1 MLKGEKNEIEK
12 IIDDIQDDPYDQN
25 YDKAL
30 PLIIKHL
37 KPFQEALKGISSS
50 QAKKW
55 SILAFDL
62 KEKEYYA
69 HAQAIYSRLKEI
81 KPDDPSIHQSL
92 AEISEKLG
100 DHEAAEKEYRQCLKL
115 DPGYTSISD
124 NLAEVLENRGKI
136 REAVKIYEKEAK
148 RDPSRASEKY
158 GKIGSLLQRNGNIRE
173 AERAY
178 RQAVRESKSITNY
191 RDLGWFLSKQKRLID
206 AEKIYKEGIKDNPL
220 SASLYGDL
228 ARILW
233 SLRKNDEAE
242 WYYRQAI
249 RLGRHPVA
257 SYYYLAVLLKEAGKK
272 DESLAVVTEA
282 LKRYAKSDVLHV
294 PQHYYYAR
302 LLEENGELERARK
315 KYQKAI
321 EKNPMG
327 PTAYNALAALLE
339 KEGGGGKLYQAE
351 ALYRKADLLG
361 QGEPKFK
368 FDLARF
374 LEKKIVKEK
383 NVDNKE
389 IDEVE
394 RLYRQVI
401 EADPTNSAAYN
412 NLSNILRRK
421 REYSDA
427 REVLNKALKHLKEL
441 PSESQTKVVTS
452 TCWLICETACNL
464 FQLGDFR
471 ATRKSVDSL
480 LGLIKRYRSPVEP
493 KNDLLSQAYF
503 LLGSA
508 DLQQR
513 HSYRAI
519 KNLQKAAVLNPQD
532 ASIRYNLAQAY
543 YWANK
548 NREAVQVLEDAIQLK
563 SKENKQSKE
572 VRRKYPKADELLDT
586 IHKLKEPIR
595 LKWWQPLPFSLISV
609 GWIIFALF
617 KNSWFPDYDKE
628 LMPYLFGVTI
638 IVSVLLLIYPLI
650 ENLTLKAKTG
660 NIEAELAMKS
670 VLGNESKTY
679 TIENPRIIPEA
690 QEEKIKKPKAQ
701 KDEIDEIDV
710 I

>member
-12 IIDDIQDDPYDQN
+12 TIAGIQDDPYDKN

-37 KPFQEALKGISSS
+37 KSFQEALKGINAS

-69 HAQAIYSRLKEI
+69 HAQMIYRRLIEI
-81 KPDDPSIHQSL
+81 KPEDPKIHHHF
-92 AEISEKLG
+92 AETLEEAG
-100 DHEAAEKEYRQCLKL
+100 DCETAEREYRQCLKL
-115 DPGYTSISD
+115 DPEYSSVLD
-124 NLAEVLENRGKI
+124 NLVRLLEKKGKI
-136 REAVKIYEKEAK
+136 KEAIKIYEKEAK
-148 RDPSRASEKY
+148 RDPARASEKY
-158 GKIGSLLQRNGNIRE
+158 GKIGSLLWRNGNIGG
-173 AERAY
+173 AEQAFR
-178 RQAVRESKSITNY
+178 RAVRDSKSITCF
-191 RDLGWFLSKQKRLID
+191 RDLGWFLSEQKRLHD
-206 AEKIYKEGIKDNPL
+206 GEKIYKEGIKENPL

-233 SLRKNDEAE
+233 SLNKNDEAE

-249 RLGRHPVA
+249 KLGRHPVA
-257 SYYYLAVLLKEAGKK
+257 SYYYLVILLKETGKN
-272 DESLAVVTEA
+272 DEAHKTVTEA
-282 LKRYAKSDVLHV
+282 LKRYAKSDVPHA

-302 LLEENGELERARK
+302 LLEENGERERARK
-315 KYQKAI
+315 KYLEAI
-321 EKNPMG
+321 RKYPRG
-327 PTAYNALAALLE
+327 SSAYNALAALLE
-339 KEGGGGKLYQAE
+339 KNGGKENLKQAE
-351 ALYRKADLLG
+351 TLYRKADLLG

-374 LEKKIVKEK
+374 LEKKITREK

-401 EADPTNSAAYN
+401 EADPSNSAAYN

-452 TCWLICETACNL
+452 KCWLICEMACNS
-464 FQLGDFR
+464 FQLGNFR
-471 ATRKSVDSL
+471 GTRKLVHSL
-480 LGLIKRYRSPVEP
+480 LGLIKRYRFLVEP

-503 LLGSA
+503 LFGSA

-543 YWANK
+543 YWTNK
-548 NREAVQVLEDAIQLK
+548 NREAAQALEDAIQLK
-563 SKENKQSKE
+563 SKEKIQSKE
-572 VRRKYPKADELLDT
+572 VKRKYPRAAELLDT
-586 IHKLKEPIR
+586 IRKLKEPIR

-617 KNSWFPDYDKE
+617 KNSWFPDYDKG
-628 LMPYLFGVTI
+628 LIPYLFGVTI

-660 NIEAELAMKS
+660 NIEAELAMKH
-670 VLGNESKTY
+670 LPGDEPKTY
-679 TIENPRIIPEA
+679 TIENPRIIPD
-690 QEEKIKKPKAQ
+690 KPV
-701 KDEIDEIDV
+701 DDSDGINES
-710 I
+710 